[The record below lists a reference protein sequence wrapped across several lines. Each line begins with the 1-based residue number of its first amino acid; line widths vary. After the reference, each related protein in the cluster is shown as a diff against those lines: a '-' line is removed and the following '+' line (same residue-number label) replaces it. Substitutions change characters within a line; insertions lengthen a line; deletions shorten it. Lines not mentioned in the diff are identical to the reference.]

1 MIICGW
7 IFFLINGLD
16 CLRNFLVNNI
26 IDVVLF
32 LIYKLNNKFIY
43 VFGFFNIVE
52 RDVFIIFYILFKEV

>member
-52 RDVFIIFYILFKEV
+52 

>member
-43 VFGFFNIVE
+43 VFGIFNIVE
-52 RDVFIIFYILFKEV
+52 RDLLFFIF